1 MLSVPRVRP
10 WSPFPLSLAGYLG
23 HSECEFAAIG
33 LLSVFADRPQTSG
46 P

>member
-23 HSECEFAAIG
+23 HSECEFAAN
-33 LLSVFADRPQTSG
+33 RPLVCIC
-46 P
+46 